1 MSETR
6 KREEN
11 NHKGRAGLVLG
22 VLALILLV
30 ALLAVLIIAVIR
42 LKDAPAGTG
51 LFPAAQDTARET
63 DAAAPASDETAGRS
77 IRFRLGDETLQVFLL
92 AEGETLPAWEP
103 ALPGLRLLGWLDE
116 QGEPVDPWAVSIDG
130 DRIFTAD
137 TLPGLRAHTAFLFT
151 DEEGFLR
158 PDEPLQA
165 AELKQALEA
174 LLPEGEPMPDGL
186 PAGGTVDGEV
196 LKTALAG
203 CLTPEER
210 AALTGEPLSRRAFAR
225 LIAAVCG
232 WSEDERLIPEP
243 EALAPA
249 DLSPADADFALLLE
263 AAVPHRADEAGT
275 PWSAAALPTGREPG
289 MFLLG
294 TTLCCCGR
302 DGYLLRDADVGPLH
316 FGPDGCFSSGDEELD
331 GYVTECLGALME
343 QFPED
348 ARDRMAMLRHCYD
361 YVRDKFVYL
370 GRGHQIEE
378 GTDWSAEDAKIM
390 FRTGKGN
397 CYNYAAAFRAL
408 ARRLGYPANT
418 VLRSLDTPDNEH
430 AWTDIVIDGIPY
442 VFDPQLEAHWNNDR
456 WMLRYEDAKK
466 YGYRR
471 PDPAVF
477 LGYEAYADMK
487 YEQPPREEGKVFA
500 EEYQQGETYLVYLP
514 YGYDPQQQYNVLI
527 YLNGADGDPYKML
540 GTDYRY
546 SHGNTY
552 FQTAVNTKYYIDYL
566 IQEGYCDPLI
576 VVSTNEIIADWI
588 GDRYLRLIQYT
599 VEHYSTYAASPEV
612 EDLIAARDHFAI
624 AGPSN
629 ASQSICAAIQTMPDI
644 FAYYGLFSGMYQ
656 QQETLEAFR
665 QKGEIRFLMMAA
677 GEQDYQWP
685 VMEDAYE
692 VWAKLDNV
700 DDSCLM
706 IVPNAD
712 HDWTAFDAAIRHLL
726 FYFSPKTPE

>member
-1 MSETR
+1 M
-6 KREEN
+6 
-11 NHKGRAGLVLG
+11 LLLG
-22 VLALILLV
+22 
-30 ALLAVLIIAVIR
+30 LLAVVIAAL
-42 LKDAPAGTG
+42 LKLQSADSPLPWVEDAQSEPQPKSTESPVAEEG
-51 LFPAAQDTARET
+51 
-63 DAAAPASDETAGRS
+63 ASV
-77 IRFRLGDETLQVFLL
+77 RFRLGDRTLQVCLL
-92 AEGETLPAWEP
+92 SEGESLPAFEGE
-103 ALPGLRLLGWLDE
+103 LPGLRLLGWLDE
-116 QGEPVDPWAVSIDG
+116 RGDPVDPWAEPIRGERVFTAVTIPGFEPHRPYLFPDG
-130 DRIFTAD
+130 D
-137 TLPGLRAHTAFLFT
+137 
-151 DEEGFLR
+151 GFLR
-158 PDEPLQA
+158 PDEPLT
-165 AELKQALEA
+165 AEE
-174 LLPEGEPMPDGL
+174 
-186 PAGGTVDGEV
+186 
-196 LKTALAG
+196 LKTALGVLLPEDAAMPEG
-203 CLTPEER
+203 LPQSGEVDGAALGESLSAWLTEEER
-210 AALTGEPLSRRAFAR
+210 GALESGPLSRRAFAR
-225 LIAAVCG
+225 LAAKLCG
-232 WSEDERLIPEP
+232 WTEDERVIPADDTRAP
-243 EALAPA
+243 SDLAPG
-249 DLSPADADFALLLE
+249 DADFALLLE
-263 AAVPHRADEAGT
+263 ASVPHRADAEGKPWTEA
-275 PWSAAALPTGREPG
+275 PLPSDREPG

-316 FGPDGCFSSGDEELD
+316 FGPDGRFTSGDEELD
-331 GYVTECLGALME
+331 ACVTDCLGALME
-343 QFPED
+343 QYPED
-348 ARDRMAMLRHCYD
+348 ADDRFAMLRHCYD

-378 GTDWSAEDAKIM
+378 GVDWSAEDAKIM

-418 VLRSLDTPDNEH
+418 VCRSLDLPDNEH
-430 AWTDIVIDGIPY
+430 CWTDIVIDGIPY

-456 WMLRYEDAKK
+456 WMLRYEDARK
-466 YGYRR
+466 YGYTR
-471 PDPAVF
+471 PDPATF

-487 YEQPPREEGKVFA
+487 YEQPPREQGKVFS

-514 YGYDPQQQYNVLI
+514 YGYDPQKQYNVLI

-540 GTDYRY
+540 GTDYQY

-552 FQTAVNTKYYIDYL
+552 FQCAVNTKYYIDYL

-612 EDLIAARDHFAI
+612 EDLVAAREHFAI

-644 FAYYGLFSGMYQ
+644 FAYYGLFSGMF
-656 QQETLEAFR
+656 QQEATLEAFR
-665 QKGEIRFLMMAA
+665 QKGEIKFLMMAA

-685 VMEDAYE
+685 VMEAAYE
-692 VWAKLDNV
+692 VWAALDNV

-726 FYFSPKTPE
+726 FYFSPKTPD